1 MRRTLVA
8 TLSAALLSALVI
20 SLIRGTLAVA
30 GYLALALAAPLIVAG
45 VLARQTRHPHPR
57 YSLTRLA
64 DPAPTPEEK
73 AAGRG

>member
-30 GYLALALAAPLIVAG
+30 GYLALAVAALLIVAG
-45 VLARQTRHPHPR
+45 VRARKTRHPR
-57 YSLTRLA
+57 YSLARLA